1 MININFI
8 NILCS
13 QAMCMIIYF
22 NFKCADNELKNL
34 IVGTIFFYHQGF
46 NILLKMYFIKSNN
59 RFLILVNYFKIF
71 FIIYFFITII
81 YVTLC

>member
-8 NILCS
+8 YILCS

-22 NFKCADNELKNL
+22 NFKCADNELNNL

-46 NILLKMYFIKSNN
+46 NILLKMYFIK
-59 RFLILVNYFKIF
+59 LILIVLNSIY
-71 FIIYFFITII
+71 FIIILLNQII
-81 YVTLC
+81 DF